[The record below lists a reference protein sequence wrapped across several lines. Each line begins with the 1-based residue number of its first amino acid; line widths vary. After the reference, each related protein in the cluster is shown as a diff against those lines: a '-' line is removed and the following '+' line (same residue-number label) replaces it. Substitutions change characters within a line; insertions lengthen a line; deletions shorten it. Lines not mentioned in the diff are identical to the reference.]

1 MFHKATISDE
11 QLDVL
16 KSLAEI
22 KKLTDKFYL
31 ARGTALA
38 LRLGHRKS
46 FDLDFFTFSK
56 FDSDFFANLIKLDF
70 GGAVQSLSED
80 TVNGS
85 INKMGISF
93 FKYPYILIRETD
105 RFYKIELASLEDLT
119 AMKLSAIMKRNTKRD
134 FFDFYELFKIY
145 QLPELRN
152 FFLEKFGQNG
162 NSLYHLTRSLFYFEA
177 TDDEDEPVSL
187 NGTSWETVKNY
198 FLSKEKKIAKVFLS
212 Q

>member
-16 KSLAEI
+16 KSLSEI
-22 KKLTDKFYL
+22 KNLTDKFYL
-31 ARGTALA
+31 AGGTALA

-46 FDLDFFTFSK
+46 FDLDFFTFNK

-93 FKYPYILIRETD
+93 FKYPYKLIRETD

-152 FFLEKFGQNG
+152 FF
-162 NSLYHLTRSLFYFEA
+162 
-177 TDDEDEPVSL
+177 
-187 NGTSWETVKNY
+187 
-198 FLSKEKKIAKVFLS
+198 
-212 Q
+212 